1 LLSTQSAA
9 TSEWHGRKGP
19 PECSSTSIQPLRL
32 ATVPH
37 RLCEPPRLCQR
48 IERCRRRL
56 RRGARTRNNTSGAF
70 FILKISLIA
79 ILEGFSTLAV
89 EVIAIRLATPVAG
102 SSMTLTGVM
111 LGIVLFALSAGY
123 WRGGELSSK
132 KDGSR
137 IQTAVARNLLAAGTI
152 YAALSFPLEAK
163 LLEKL
168 LDGGLTL
175 GLAIGMTATVLF
187 VLPVYLASQTV
198 PMLAELTNTEGKAG
212 KASGKILFFST
223 LGSVA
228 GGILTPIFLFPTVG
242 VRASTYV
249 VCGLL
254 VGGAGMVMA
263 GRVRHRSLISVT
275 TFLAA
280 VSLARAVNQGNYRF
294 SFDSPH
300 QSIRIVEEK
309 DAGGRV
315 RRVMYLNGGRASGIY
330 ADTGQTS
337 FRYVREADQALAAS
351 RSESVLAVGA
361 AGFTFPRDA
370 AGMPFVKQVDAVDVD
385 SEVLR
390 IAEQHFLLAPVP
402 QKVRFFPLSAR
413 GALRQFRQQGR
424 RYGLT
429 LLDAYSGRG
438 IPEELL
444 TIEFF
449 SEVRSVSDRVAAN
462 IIMDPE
468 AESEFARNVLASFR
482 QVFGHV
488 WVKDTDP
495 NADSDVSNVMVT
507 NWDLGGSAEWHGQGR
522 IYTDD
527 RNSGDRDH
535 VKMMWDPT
543 D

>member
-1 LLSTQSAA
+1 
-9 TSEWHGRKGP
+9 
-19 PECSSTSIQPLRL
+19 
-32 ATVPH
+32 
-37 RLCEPPRLCQR
+37 
-48 IERCRRRL
+48 L
-56 RRGARTRNNTSGAF
+56 RREARTRNNTSGAF
-70 FILKISLIA
+70 FIFKISLIA

-111 LGIVLFALSAGY
+111 LGVVLFALSAGY
-123 WRGGELSSK
+123 WRGGELSSR
-132 KDGSR
+132 KDSSG
-137 IQTAVARNLLAAGTI
+137 IKTAVARNLLLAGAI
-152 YAALSFPLEAK
+152 YAALSFPLEPL

-168 LDGGLTL
+168 LDDGLPL
-175 GLAIGMTATVLF
+175 GLAIGVTASVLF

-228 GGILTPIFLFPTVG
+228 GGILTPVFLFPTLG

-254 VGGAGMVMA
+254 VGGAGLVMT
-263 GRVRHRSLISVT
+263 GSVWPRTLISVT
-275 TFLAA
+275 TLLAA
-280 VSLARAVNQGNYRF
+280 VSLARALGNQGNYRF

-309 DAGGRV
+309 TADGRV
-315 RRVMYLNGGRASGIY
+315 QRVMYLNGGRASGIY

-351 RSESVLAVGA
+351 RSESVLAIGA

-370 AGMPFVKQVDAVDVD
+370 AEMPFVKRVDAVDVD
-385 SEVLR
+385 SVVLS

-413 GALRQFRQQGR
+413 GALRQFRKQGR
-424 RYGLT
+424 RYGFT
-429 LLDAYSGRG
+429 LLDAYSGQG

-462 IIMDPE
+462 IIMDSE
-468 AESEFARNVLASFR
+468 AESDFARNVLASFR
-482 QVFGHV
+482 HVFGRV
-488 WVKDTDP
+488 WIKDLDP
-495 NADSDVSNVMVT
+495 NGDSYASNVMVA
-507 NWDLGGSAEWHGQGR
+507 NWDLDGSAEWNGR
-522 IYTDD
+522 GGIYTDD

-535 VKMMWDPT
+535 VKMIWDST